1 MPAIC
6 QAAGIWDAIG
16 QAPYVSKQEWQAANL
31 LILCQI
37 LVNNGIVPSMSA
49 CTVDGLWNQI
59 KGNPPF
65 LSDQEFYAENLN
77 LLCQLLAG
85 GGGGGGGGPVQV
97 YFTASP
103 PAAPADPTKAA
114 LWYPPGGGAIKQ
126 WTGAAWI

>member
-85 GGGGGGGGPVQV
+85 GGGGGGGVQQV
-97 YFTASP
+97 YSGSAP
-103 PAAPADPTKAA
+103 PAAPANPALPAIFYPT
-114 LWYPPGGGAIKQ
+114 GGGAIQ
-126 WTGAAWI
+126 EWSGAAWI